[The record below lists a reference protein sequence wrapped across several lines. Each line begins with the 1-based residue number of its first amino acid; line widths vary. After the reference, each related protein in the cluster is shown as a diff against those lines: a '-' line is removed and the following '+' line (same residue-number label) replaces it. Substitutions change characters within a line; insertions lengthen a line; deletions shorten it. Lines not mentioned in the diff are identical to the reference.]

1 MSVSPTSA
9 SSKSTPTVRDGLV
22 VGINY
27 VLRDGEGELLDQ
39 SDGHPLAYLHGGNNI
54 VPGLESQLVG
64 KRVGDKVLAVVSPQ
78 QGYGEANEGRMQVLP
93 REAFGDMDLD
103 VGMQLA
109 TRDPETGGVIP
120 FWIAEVGPDGVT
132 IDFNHPLAGVTL
144 HFDVE
149 IVLIREATDD
159 ERAHGHPHGL
169 DGHAGHHH

>member
-1 MSVSPTSA
+1 MSVSIVS
-9 SSKSTPTVRDGLV
+9 DGLV

-27 VLRDGEGELLDQ
+27 VLRDGEGEILDQ
-39 SDGHPLAYLHGGNNI
+39 SGGNPLAYLHGGNNI

-64 KRVGDKVLAVVSPQ
+64 KSVGDKVNAVVSPTE
-78 QGYGEANEGRMQVLP
+78 GYGEANEGRLQVLP
-93 REAFGDMDLD
+93 REAFGDMELGP
-103 VGMQLA
+103 GMQLA

-120 FWIAEVGPDGVT
+120 FWISEVGPDGVT

-149 IVLIREATDD
+149 IMLIREATDD

-169 DGHAGHHH
+169 DGQAGHHH